1 MLPLIYPESCGS
13 IGPHFHFSFDYTYM
27 ALLYF
32 TTILYFLFP
41 LSPVARS
48 LWYIFFFCQLI
59 STHTN
64 MCGNSCKCNFFSC
77 PLHLKSS
84 MSCHVSWLH
93 VLYIK
98 PASALTGIRTN
109 QTRVTLSSVWL
120 EQRTVFLVDVARS
133 SLTILLNETVHSWI
147 CTYFN
152 IF

>member
-1 MLPLIYPESCGS
+1 
-13 IGPHFHFSFDYTYM
+13 M

-48 LWYIFFFCQLI
+48 LWYFFFFFYHFVFNQTFMWWNFFCQLI

-98 PASALTGIRTN
+98 PASELTGIRTN